1 MFRLLLL
8 GFILFNTLQI
18 VAPTPIYA
26 MSLDDDEEDAE
37 DVADLLAQAK
47 KEGKNESFSKA
58 NALLKKAKMYGVS
71 RDDTKEAS
79 RYVAGKKQAR
89 DDRLERKRK
98 EKERLARV
106 KREREKREERARLA
120 RQRQR
125 QRKQSYSSS
134 SSSSSSSLDYVM
146 VTFNSVCGFSGC
158 IDKNL
163 HISGGPGSFSPSYSG
178 AYSGAIHK
186 GYNGLA
192 GRYSWSAQLDRTV
205 CSGSFYVSGRKR
217 NITISIHKDCYGLY
231 ISEY

>member
-1 MFRLLLL
+1 MLKQFLLLYTL
-8 GFILFNTLQI
+8 TFSLFYITLST
-18 VAPTPIYA
+18 PTYA

-37 DVADLLAQAK
+37 DVADLLEQAK

-71 RDDTKEAS
+71 IDDTKEAS
-79 RYVAGKKQAR
+79 RYVTGKKQAR

-106 KREREKREERARLA
+106 KREREEKARLA
-120 RQRQR
+120 RQEQ
-125 QRKQSYSSS
+125 QN
-134 SSSSSSSLDYVM
+134 SSSSSLNYVM
-146 VTFNSVCGFSGC
+146 VTFDSVCGFSGC

-178 AYSGAIHK
+178 ADVGAIHK

-192 GRYSWSAQLDRTV
+192 GQYNWSAQFDRTV

-231 ISEY
+231 VSEY